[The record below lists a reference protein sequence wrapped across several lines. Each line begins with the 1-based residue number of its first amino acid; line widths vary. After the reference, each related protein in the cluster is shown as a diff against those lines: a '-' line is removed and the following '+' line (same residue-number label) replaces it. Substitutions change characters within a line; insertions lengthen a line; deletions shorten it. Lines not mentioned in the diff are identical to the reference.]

1 MQESYASAVAAA
13 SSIAQEFVEAT
24 REDSPGAVRD
34 VDRVLQGFLR
44 WVGQDAFANIVQRA
58 AKEACVSAKTL
69 GMSVHRNCTVTYD
82 CIFGPVEVDSPYL
95 YDRKTGQSSRPV
107 QDVLGIRDG
116 GRSSTVERVL
126 TDFGAEDSFGQA
138 ANRFEEHYGW
148 HVDRGSVRRVTRKIA
163 ADIEQWVASR
173 LESEEAAF
181 SESLAARPG
190 ADQMLSEQDGS
201 MVRTGVSSPMPQ
213 EETTPVRGVRRSQR
227 EERWREVR
235 VGVTRQLDQ
244 PDAIYVAAMTGY
256 PDLTRRLFGAAVS
269 CGLSSR
275 SETICIGDGAN
286 GLMEEMLSQF
296 PNAMF
301 ILDRPHLVSHVHET
315 AEEMG
320 LVDDARADW
329 VNQLMARIDRG
340 EVGHAIAEL
349 RVHHAQGH
357 DRARRLMGYLD
368 RLRNCVHYD
377 AYRKRGLP
385 IGSGEVESAHRS
397 IPQKR
402 LKLPGACWH
411 PDSINPMLA
420 LRVLRANDWWHEFWE
435 QRTAA

>member
-1 MQESYASAVAAA
+1 
-13 SSIAQEFVEAT
+13 
-24 REDSPGAVRD
+24 
-34 VDRVLQGFLR
+34 
-44 WVGQDAFANIVQRA
+44 
-58 AKEACVSAKTL
+58 
-69 GMSVHRNCTVTYD
+69 
-82 CIFGPVEVDSPYL
+82 
-95 YDRKTGQSSRPV
+95 
-107 QDVLGIRDG
+107 
-116 GRSSTVERVL
+116 
-126 TDFGAEDSFGQA
+126 
-138 ANRFEEHYGW
+138 
-148 HVDRGSVRRVTRKIA
+148 
-163 ADIEQWVASR
+163 
-173 LESEEAAF
+173 
-181 SESLAARPG
+181 
-190 ADQMLSEQDGS
+190 MLSEQDGS

>member
-34 VDRVLQGFLR
+34 VDRVLRGFLR

-58 AKEACVSAKTL
+58 AKEACVSAKTPV
-69 GMSVHRNCTVTYD
+69 MSVHRNCTVTYD

>member
-58 AKEACVSAKTL
+58 AKEACVSAKTP

-227 EERWREVR
+227 EERWREER

>member
-58 AKEACVSAKTL
+58 AKEACVSAKTP

>member
-1 MQESYASAVAAA
+1 M
-13 SSIAQEFVEAT
+13 
-24 REDSPGAVRD
+24 
-34 VDRVLQGFLR
+34 
-44 WVGQDAFANIVQRA
+44 
-58 AKEACVSAKTL
+58 
-69 GMSVHRNCTVTYD
+69 
-82 CIFGPVEVDSPYL
+82 DSPYL